1 MSGLSWEKIGR
12 SRAEDRWFRDRGSAS
27 RDSRAGRCYLSA
39 AMLTESWEVRISY
52 PDWVAS
58 TVDWDSVCGSDEER
72 MRLAIDVSRE
82 NVTRATGGP
91 FGAAVFERGSGR
103 LVAVGMNLVVSH
115 NNSVL
120 HAEMVAFMMAQQRVG
135 SYTLRHPGSPAH
147 ALYTSCEPCAMCLG
161 ATLWSGVDKLV
172 CGATRPDAKALGFD
186 EGPVFP
192 ESFRYLKQRGLE
204 IVRGL
209 LREEAAAVLRAYR
222 DQGGVIYN
230 GRG

>member
-1 MSGLSWEKIGR
+1 MVSELREI
-12 SRAEDRWFRDRGSAS
+12 
-27 RDSRAGRCYLSA
+27 
-39 AMLTESWEVRISY
+39 RISY
-52 PDWVAS
+52 PSWVHS
-58 TVDWDSVCGSDEER
+58 QVDWDSARASDEER
-72 MRLAIDVSRE
+72 MRLAIEVSRE
-82 NVTRATGGP
+82 NVMREAGGP
-91 FGAAVFERGSGR
+91 FGAAVFERESGR

-120 HAEMVAFMMAQQRVG
+120 HAETVALMMAQQRVG
-135 SYTLRHPGSPAH
+135 SYSLGGPGSAAH

-192 ESFRYLKQRGLE
+192 ESFRYLEQRGVE

-209 LREEAAAVLRAYR
+209 LRDEAAAVLRAYR
-222 DQGGVIYN
+222 ERGGVIYN